1 MTQIGVVHLIR
12 KKNGVEPFER
22 FLASYQKFPAGQSH
36 DLVLIF
42 KGFRFGRGL
51 AAYDRILENI
61 PHKRLYLADY
71 GFDLRPYFKAVKCFD
86 YQHFCFFNS
95 FSQILAPDWLAKLHR
110 AVLMK
115 GVGIVAATGSYE
127 SFSENSRKREQML
140 QGMDFVSR
148 LRWRIAHALGAPSL
162 QLVVLR
168 LMAWFLRAVGIWD
181 LRRHFPGFPNPHV
194 RTNAFMASR
203 EVLLSVQMWPM
214 LFKLSAFLFESGHR
228 SLTNQI
234 MQLGYRPMIVS
245 SSGQAYEIEQ
255 WPQSSIF
262 RQDLQQDLLVADNQ
276 TEAYLAARQERR
288 DELSLLA
295 WGDSARPAK
304 IQVGS

>member
-1 MTQIGVVHLIR
+1 MTRIGVIHLIR

-22 FLASYQKFPAGQSH
+22 FLASYQKFPAGESH

-61 PHKRLYLADY
+61 PHKRLYLADF

-86 YQHFCFFNS
+86 YQYFCFFNS
-95 FSQILAPDWLAKLHR
+95 FSQILAPDWLTKLFR
-110 AVLMK
+110 PASME

-127 SFSENSRKREQML
+127 SFSENSCKREQML
-140 QGMDFVSR
+140 AGMDFVSR
-148 LRWRIAHALGAPSL
+148 LRWRISHAFGAPTL

-168 LMAWFLRAVGIWD
+168 LLAWLLRAVGIWD

-194 RTNAFMASR
+194 RTNAFMATR

-234 MQLGYRPMIVS
+234 MQLGLRPMIVAR
-245 SSGQAYEIEQ
+245 SGQAYEIEQ

-276 TEAYLAARQERR
+276 TEAYLAATQERR

-295 WGDSARPAK
+295 WGKSARPAQ
-304 IQVGS
+304 IPAGS